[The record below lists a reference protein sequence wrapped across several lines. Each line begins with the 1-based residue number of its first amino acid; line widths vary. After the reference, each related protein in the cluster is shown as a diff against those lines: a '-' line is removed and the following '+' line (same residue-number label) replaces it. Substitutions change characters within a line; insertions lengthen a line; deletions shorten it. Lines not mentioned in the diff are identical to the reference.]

1 MTNKTTQSSLI
12 DEDDTVI
19 GAAQN
24 RETSLNAGAMPD
36 DRTSREQDAR
46 AHKAVHEAYSDQW
59 EKPLNFSQ
67 DLPPRTGFVQ
77 RFVRIR
83 IQNEDDFGNLYKKL
97 REGWRPRTKD
107 SVPEGFFAMSN
118 PLKVGDVD
126 FGNVVGSYDMVLVE
140 RPVAMHDAAVAAKR
154 KYEDSLQTMIDENI
168 HSGDIRT
175 KGLKKPSQNTRHT
188 VSYATPD
195 DDKTRLDY

>member
-1 MTNKTTQSSLI
+1 MANKNTQSSLI
-12 DEDDTVI
+12 DEDDDTVI
-19 GAAQN
+19 DVAPN
-24 RETSLNAGAMPD
+24 HDTSQNAGAIPD
-36 DRTSREQDAR
+36 DRTSREQEAR
-46 AHKAVHEAYSDQW
+46 AHKPLHEAYGDQW
-59 EKPLNFSQ
+59 DKPLNFSQ
-67 DLPPRTGFVQ
+67 DLPPRDGFVQ

-97 REGWRPRTKD
+97 KEGWRPRSKD
-107 SVPEGFFAMSN
+107 SVPKDFFAMSN

-140 RPVAMHDAAVAAKR
+140 RPVAMHDAAIAAKR
-154 KYEDSLQTMIDENI
+154 NYQDSLQTMIDENI

-175 KGLKKPSQNTRHT
+175 KGLRKPNQNTRHT

-195 DDKTRLDY
+195 DD